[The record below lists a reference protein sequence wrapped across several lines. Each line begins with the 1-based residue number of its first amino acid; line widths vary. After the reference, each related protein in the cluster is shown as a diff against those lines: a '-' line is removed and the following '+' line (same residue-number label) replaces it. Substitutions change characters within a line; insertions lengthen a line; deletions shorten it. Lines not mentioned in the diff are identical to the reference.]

1 MARDVNVD
9 MQQLLRQLKD
19 LGAKAREINAVKNA
33 FGDAKK
39 GTEEFAAAVDLAQT
53 KIASM
58 KAGADAVNTSFRD
71 LNKIIKEN
79 NEALDGNFNVISQTA
94 KLQRKIV
101 SISDDLLLDAE
112 GITDLNARQLE
123 SKIEQLEKN
132 QKLLSL
138 ASEQAAVELQ
148 SLNDRIAKGVKLT
161 DNEEERRKK
170 LEEIVAFNAKE
181 DAGLTGLIA
190 KTKKRLDLETAI
202 NQNMGVAGALVGGT
216 GALMERLGMR
226 SGIFHQAMKD
236 ANEEMRQMSKEMG
249 ENVSFMNK
257 LTVAARGFSVL
268 ADGFG
273 PALRDPTVIAG
284 KLFDAFLDVNKAQTE
299 FINRTGQAARTMGGV
314 NTEVATMK
322 DMMATAVDLT
332 KELGLNSAL
341 VFTPQQVGQIADA
354 TALLGLSSEHA
365 GGLAKL
371 MTLTGESATQIEAA
385 VSANTSAGIDQL
397 GVYED
402 ILGASDD
409 IKASFGGS
417 SVELSKAS
425 NAAKKLGMD
434 LSKVNDIADGLLDF
448 EDSIGKELEAQLLT
462 GKQLNLSKARELAL
476 SNDLAGV
483 ADELMKNGASAAE
496 FAKMN
501 RLQQQGLADA
511 LGMSR
516 EELAKTVLTEEAR
529 KNMTEEQIAA
539 ARGVTLEQSRQMDIQ
554 ERISKSVD
562 RLAQAF
568 APVLEAVVPIIEAV
582 LDFIRPL
589 AAGIGYLLKFKAVSV
604 ALTTTFSILAGY
616 MAVKRIAE
624 FAGAG
629 TKGFLAMKNSL
640 SGMNFSLKGFGDS
653 LKNVSSGIKNAFLK
667 GLGGNKVKA
676 VFDKTAKRFRD
687 TATGRFISADKAK
700 SLGAKMPVKGKELAA
715 TTKGAKATKGI
726 PPGKNLKLFFQNL
739 GSGLRSMSG
748 MKVLQGALNLIPASL
763 GLVAMIPGTVGA
775 RLLQMINGPKL
786 LLSLQSTAQGLR
798 AMGKGKVLL
807 GTAALAAAAVAF
819 TLMIPASAGMALM
832 GVTGPMAASGILALV
847 PALEALGAAMLS
859 GVGALGLAAL
869 IATAVGLGGAF
880 ALIGAGAMMFGLG
893 VKFAAEG
900 FSVILSQLGGLVEIL
915 PSLFLVGPALFG
927 IAAGLSAIAISGIA
941 AIPALA
947 GLGKLAIVA
956 APLIALGSL
965 FTGDDDQSDG
975 FAKIEA
981 KLDTLIGVIAAGGD
995 VYLDS
1000 DKVGRTQAKAFSLIT
1015 S

>member
-1 MARDVNVD
+1 MARNDINVD
-9 MQQLLRQLKD
+9 MQQLLSQLKD
-19 LGAKAREINAVKNA
+19 LGASVREINAVKKA
-33 FGDAKK
+33 FEGTKK
-39 GTEEFAAAVDLAQT
+39 GTEDFAAAVDLAET

-58 KAGADAVNTSFRD
+58 KAGAEAVNSSFRD

-79 NEALDGNFNVISQTA
+79 NAALDGNFNVISQTA
-94 KLQRKIV
+94 KLQRRVV

-236 ANEEMRQMSKEMG
+236 ANEEMRQLSKEMG

-257 LTVAARGFSVL
+257 LTVAAKGFSVL

-314 NTEVATMK
+314 NTEVATTVDLME
-322 DMMATAVDLT
+322 TASSLT
-332 KELGLNSAL
+332 KELGLNAAT

-354 TALLGLSSEHA
+354 TALLGISAEHA
-365 GGLAKL
+365 AGLSKL

-402 ILGASDD
+402 ILGSSDD

-434 LSKVNDIADGLLDF
+434 LSKVNDIADGLLEF
-448 EDSIGKELEAQLLT
+448 ETSIEKELEAQLLT

-476 SNDLAGV
+476 NNDLAGV
-483 ADELMKNGASAAE
+483 AEELRKNGASAAE
-496 FAKMN
+496 FAGMN
-501 RLQQQGLADA
+501 RLEQEGLAQA

-529 KNMTEEQIAA
+529 ANMTEEQIAA

-554 ERISKSVD
+554 ERITKSVN

-568 APVLEAVVPIIEAV
+568 APILEAVVPIVEAV
-582 LDFIRPL
+582 LGFIRPI

-604 ALTTTFSILAGY
+604 ALTGTFAVLAGY
-616 MAVKRIAE
+616 MAVKRIAN
-624 FAGAG
+624 FVGVGVKGFMAMRSSLAGMNGGLSSFTTGLKSAGA
-629 TKGFLAMKNSL
+629 A
-640 SGMNFSLKGFGDS
+640 
-653 LKNVSSGIKNAFLK
+653 IKNAFLK

-676 VFDKTAKRFRD
+676 VFDQNAKRFREVS
-687 TATGRFISADKAK
+687 TGRFISGDKAK
-700 SLGAKMPVKGKELAA
+700 ALGAKMPKGKDIAA
-715 TTKGAKATKGI
+715 TTKGAKATKGV
-726 PPGKNLKLFFQNL
+726 PAGKNIKTFLQNF
-739 GSGLRSMSG
+739 SAGLRSMAG
-748 MKVLQGALNLIPASL
+748 MKVLQGALNLIPASI
-763 GLVAMIPGTVGA
+763 GLVAMIPGVVGA
-775 RLLQMINGPKL
+775 KLMEMIGGPKL
-786 LLSLQSTAQGLR
+786 LVSMQSLAGGLT
-798 AMGKGKVLL
+798 AMGTGKVLL
-807 GTAALAAAAVAF
+807 GTAALAAAALGF
-819 TLMIPASAGMALM
+819 TLMIPGSAGMALL
-832 GVTGPMAASGILALV
+832 GVTGPMAAAGIFALI

-859 GVGALGLAAL
+859 GVGALGLAAF
-869 IATAVGLGGAF
+869 IATAVSLGAAF
-880 ALIGAGAMMFGLG
+880 ALVGAGAMMFGLG
-893 VKFAAEG
+893 IKLAAEG
-900 FSVILSQLGGLVEIL
+900 FTLVLSTLSGLVQLIPGL
-915 PSLFLVGPALFG
+915 YLMVPALYG
-927 IAAGLSAIAISGIA
+927 IASGLSAMAVSGVLA
-941 AIPALA
+941 LPALA
-947 GLGKLAIVA
+947 GLGQLALVA
-956 APLIALGSL
+956 APLVALGSI
-965 FTGDDDQSDG
+965 FGTDEEGDGDG
-975 FAKIEA
+975 FKRIEE
-981 KLDTLIGVIAAGGD
+981 KLDTLINVISTGGD
-995 VYLDS
+995 VYLDG
-1000 DKVGRTQAKAFSLIT
+1000 DKVGQTQAKTFTLLS
-1015 S
+1015 